1 MDSYTVDAN
10 ALLGYLVDA
19 VPTAASEL
27 FDQAERGDVVLELPT
42 IAATETVYMAAK
54 GVTVR
59 GTTVS
64 TAPADVAD
72 ALDRFL
78 PVTVV
83 ADDRSTLREVIPLL
97 DPFPSQ
103 IHDAMIVASHRVRD
117 TEAVV
122 TADTQIA
129 SEAPT
134 VWS

>member
-1 MDSYTVDAN
+1 
-10 ALLGYLVDA
+10 
-19 VPTAASEL
+19 
-27 FDQAERGDVVLELPT
+27 
-42 IAATETVYMAAK
+42 MAAK

-64 TAPADVAD
+64 TAPADIAD

-83 ADDRSTLREVIPLL
+83 ADDRSTLREVVPLL
-97 DPFPSQ
+97 DPFPGQ

-117 TEAVV
+117 TQAIV
-122 TADTQIA
+122 TADRQIA
-129 SEAPT
+129 SEASI

>member
-10 ALLGYLVDA
+10 ALLAYLVDA
-19 VPTAASEL
+19 LPTPASEL
-27 FDQAERGDVVLELPT
+27 FDRAERGDVILELPT
-42 IAATETVYMAAK
+42 VAATETVYMAAK

-64 TAPADVAD
+64 TDPADLVD
-72 ALDRFL
+72 ALDRSL

-83 ADDRSTLREVIPLL
+83 ADDRSALREVVPLL

-122 TADTQIA
+122 TADRQVA
-129 SEAPT
+129 T
-134 VWS
+134 VWA